1 MNYKYITKEEIS
13 VAYFQFPKLLLKYP
27 ISQNGKVV
35 YMLLYD
41 RARLSQ
47 MNNWLDENGRIY
59 VIYPI
64 TELIKHIGKCRSSIK
79 SALKELDEA
88 GLLVRRSGGFSKPN
102 HLYIKIPVEEIYQK
116 DRNSTQLENGR
127 SYKQPLNSLYAFSYS
142 VRSKL
147 SRERSPGGSVIMR
160 SFFRICFFSVL
171 SPFLT
176 STIFSANAG
185 IPVIFFSRL

>member
-13 VAYFQFPKLLLKYP
+13 VAYFQFPKFLLKYP

-88 GLLVRRSGGFSKPN
+88 GLLVRRSGGFSKPLVYKDSRRRDLSEGQKFN
-102 HLYIKIPVEEIYQK
+102 PVRK
-116 DRNSTQLENGR
+116 W
-127 SYKQPLNSLYAFSYS
+127 
-142 VRSKL
+142 
-147 SRERSPGGSVIMR
+147 
-160 SFFRICFFSVL
+160 
-171 SPFLT
+171 
-176 STIFSANAG
+176 TI
-185 IPVIFFSRL
+185 I

>member
-13 VAYFQFPKLLLKYP
+13 VAYFQFPKFLLKYP

-64 TELIKHIGKCRSSIK
+64 TELIKHIGKYRSSIK
-79 SALKELDEA
+79 SALKELEEA

-102 HLYIKIPVEEIYQK
+102 HLYIKIPAEEIYQK
-116 DRNSTQLENGR
+116 DRNSTPLENGR
-127 SYKQPLNSLYAFSYS
+127 SYKQPLHSQNTGPMRVKKSTPETFSHSLDSGLTHD
-142 VRSKL
+142 RQL
-147 SRERSPGGSVIMR
+147 SCK
-160 SFFRICFFSVL
+160 RIQLVCSNR
-171 SPFLT
+171 FL
-176 STIFSANAG
+176 
-185 IPVIFFSRL
+185 

>member
-13 VAYFQFPKLLLKYP
+13 VAYFQFPKFLLKYP

-47 MNNWLDENGRIY
+47 MNNWLDENGW
-59 VIYPI
+59 
-64 TELIKHIGKCRSSIK
+64 
-79 SALKELDEA
+79 
-88 GLLVRRSGGFSKPN
+88 
-102 HLYIKIPVEEIYQK
+102 
-116 DRNSTQLENGR
+116 

-147 SRERSPGGSVIMR
+147 S
-160 SFFRICFFSVL
+160 
-171 SPFLT
+171 
-176 STIFSANAG
+176 
-185 IPVIFFSRL
+185 

>member
-1 MNYKYITKEEIS
+1 MNYNYITKEEVS
-13 VAYFQFPKLLLKYP
+13 VTYFQFPKFLLKYP

-47 MNNWLDENGRIY
+47 MNNWLDENGWIY

-79 SALKELDEA
+79 SALKELEEA

-102 HLYIKIPVEEIYQK
+102 HLYIKIPTEEIYQK
-116 DRNSTQLENGR
+116 VSDSTQLENGR
-127 SYKQPLNSLYAFSYS
+127 SYNQPLYGQNTGHMRVKKSAPNKVIINKNNISNNKLNYECQEGESL
-142 VRSKL
+142 
-147 SRERSPGGSVIMR
+147 
-160 SFFRICFFSVL
+160 
-171 SPFLT
+171 
-176 STIFSANAG
+176 
-185 IPVIFFSRL
+185 

>member
-13 VAYFQFPKLLLKYP
+13 VAYFQFPKFLLKYP

-116 DRNSTQLENGR
+116 NRNSPPLENGR
-127 SYKQPLNSLYAFSYS
+127 SYKQPLHSQNTGSLRVKKSTPN
-142 VRSKL
+142 K
-147 SRERSPGGSVIMR
+147 VIINKNNI
-160 SFFRICFFSVL
+160 SNKELNYECQEGESL
-171 SPFLT
+171 
-176 STIFSANAG
+176 
-185 IPVIFFSRL
+185 

>member
-13 VAYFQFPKLLLKYP
+13 VAYFQFPKFLLKYP

-64 TELIKHIGKCRSSIK
+64 TELIKHQTAQNPKC
-79 SALKELDEA
+79 LLDLVTA
-88 GLLVRRSGGFSKPN
+88 DQLL
-102 HLYIKIPVEEIYQK
+102 
-116 DRNSTQLENGR
+116 
-127 SYKQPLNSLYAFSYS
+127 
-142 VRSKL
+142 
-147 SRERSPGGSVIMR
+147 
-160 SFFRICFFSVL
+160 
-171 SPFLT
+171 
-176 STIFSANAG
+176 
-185 IPVIFFSRL
+185 